1 MLKTP
6 ASTQAE
12 EIVLVRKGGSQTE
25 ARPQLEFFECRAN
38 VICYQGF
45 WSSEG
50 RRFFAYTQENERT
63 DVQSVAVLVFVDVD
77 GITRVD
83 ATRLPPREAV
93 LQEVSW

>member
-63 DVQSVAVLVFVDVD
+63 DVQSVAVLVFVD

>member
-25 ARPQLEFFECRAN
+25 ARPQRNFFECRAN
-38 VICYQGF
+38 VICYRGF

-50 RRFFAYTQENERT
+50 QRFFAYAQENERT